1 MKLKGEF
8 VLREI
13 AGETILVPV
22 GRTALAFNGIITLNQ
37 TGIEIWKG
45 LQEEKSREEIL
56 AALLEQFEVAADA
69 ATEDL
74 DAFLVTLRAQD
85 LIEM

>member
-8 VLREI
+8 ILREI
-13 AGETILVPV
+13 AGDVILVPV

-45 LQEEKSREEIL
+45 LQANKSREQL
-56 AALLEQFEVAADA
+56 LDALLEQFDVPAEQAAK
-69 ATEDL
+69 DL
-74 DAFLVTLRAQD
+74 DAFLAHLLEND
-85 LIEM
+85 LIEP